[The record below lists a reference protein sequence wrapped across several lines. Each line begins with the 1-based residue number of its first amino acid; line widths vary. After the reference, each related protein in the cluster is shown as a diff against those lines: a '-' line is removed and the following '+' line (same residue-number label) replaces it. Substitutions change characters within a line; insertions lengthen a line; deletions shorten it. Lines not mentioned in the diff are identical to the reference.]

1 MNFNEFKQKSLQNPE
16 IKREYDALKPQ
27 YELIKQ
33 LIALRQEQKLT
44 QKQLSEKIGVAQS
57 AISRLEAGTH
67 NPSIAFL
74 QRIANGLGKELV
86 IEFR

>member
-16 IKREYDALKPQ
+16 IKREYNALKPQ

>member
-1 MNFNEFKQKSLQNPE
+1 MNFNEFKRKSLQNPE

>member
-1 MNFNEFKQKSLQNPE
+1 MNFNEFKQKSLHNPE